1 MASPS
6 PKRKVEVRFCCC
18 CAAVLLLQT
27 LVPCCPPRHVSPYCH
42 PAARAQSSFSLRE
55 AAFWDVQKEH
65 PPPRD
70 RAPVVQGPLGSGWIA
85 VLGMDGRLLLARSG
99 RVYV

>member
-27 LVPCCPPRHVSPYCH
+27 LVPCCPPRHVSPNCH
-42 PAARAQSSFSLRE
+42 PAARAQSAQSSFSVRE
-55 AAFWDVQKEH
+55 AAL
-65 PPPRD
+65 PRSGMSKKNTLY
-70 RAPVVQGPLGSGWIA
+70 RALH
-85 VLGMDGRLLLARSG
+85 DGRPVNSWC
-99 RVYV
+99 

>member
-27 LVPCCPPRHVSPYCH
+27 LVPAVPHAMFPSTATPR
-42 PAARAQSSFSLRE
+42 PAGQSAVEFLRE
-55 AAFWDVQKEH
+55 GSRVTAFWDVQKSTLY
-65 PPPRD
+65 
-70 RAPVVQGPLGSGWIA
+70 RALH
-85 VLGMDGRLLLARSG
+85 DGRPVNSWC
-99 RVYV
+99 

>member
-1 MASPS
+1 MS
-6 PKRKVEVRFCCC
+6 KKN
-18 CAAVLLLQT
+18 T
-27 LVPCCPPRHVSPYCH
+27 LH
-42 PAARAQSSFSLRE
+42 
-55 AAFWDVQKEH
+55 
-65 PPPRD
+65 

>member
-6 PKRKVEVRFCCC
+6 PRRKVEVRFFCY

-27 LVPCCPPRHVSPYCH
+27 LVPYCPPRHVSPNCH

-55 AAFWDVQKEH
+55 AALWDVQKEH
-65 PPPRD
+65 PPPRV
-70 RAPVVQGPLGSGWIA
+70 RCPGALG
-85 VLGMDGRLLLARSG
+85 L
-99 RVYV
+99 